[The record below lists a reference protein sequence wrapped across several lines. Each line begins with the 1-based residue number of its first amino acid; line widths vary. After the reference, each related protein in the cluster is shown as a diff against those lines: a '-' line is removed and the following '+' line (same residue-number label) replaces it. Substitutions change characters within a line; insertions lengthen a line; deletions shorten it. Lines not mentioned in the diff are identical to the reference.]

1 MRSLFDR
8 SLSHKEG
15 HGHDGD
21 GAHGHD
27 GH

>member
-8 SLSHKEG
+8 SLSHKGG
-15 HGHDGD
+15 HGHDND
-21 GAHGHD
+21 SEHGHD